1 MAFTDFRGVGR
12 DETEIAGY
20 DSRVFVMTKLTIAA
34 IALLGMLASAQA
46 HQIWIE
52 QPEGQNAVVRF
63 GEFGE
68 NLRETSPGLLDKFVK
83 PTGTLISAKG
93 EQRSDAAK
101 TANGFKLPFSA
112 ASGDSIVAADASYPL
127 YTWKQQG
134 KDTTN
139 WYYPAARLI
148 TSFAAQKPKLVLD
161 LVPTGEEGQFKLF
174 FKDQPKAKTKVTLV
188 TQSGWLKEGHTD
200 EQGLVRFDMPW
211 KGTYVAEVSFND
223 RTAGERAG
231 SSGPEKYDGVS
242 YATTVAYVNAKG
254 LAPIPAGPAATPG
267 K

>member
-1 MAFTDFRGVGR
+1 
-12 DETEIAGY
+12 
-20 DSRVFVMTKLTIAA
+20 MTKRLIAS
-34 IALLGMLASAQA
+34 IALLGLVTPAQA

-52 QPEGQNAVVRF
+52 QSEGQNAVVRF

-68 NLRETSPGLLDKFVK
+68 NLREASPGLLDKFAGV
-83 PTGTLISAKG
+83 TATLISAKG
-93 EQRSDAAK
+93 EQKSDATK
-101 TANGFKLPFSA
+101 TAKGFSLPFA
-112 ASGDSIVAADASYPL
+112 AGSGDVIVAQDANYPL

-139 WYYPAARLI
+139 WFYPAARYI
-148 TSFAAQKPKLVLD
+148 TGFAAQQPRLALD

-188 TQSGWLKEGHTD
+188 TESGWSKEAHTD
-200 EQGLVRFDMPW
+200 EQGIVKFEMPW

-223 RTAGERAG
+223 RSPGERGA
-231 SSGPEKYDGVS
+231 EKYDGVS
-242 YATTVAYVNAKG
+242 YATTVTFVNAKG
-254 LAPIPAGPAATPG
+254 LAPIPAGPPATPG

>member
-1 MAFTDFRGVGR
+1 
-12 DETEIAGY
+12 
-20 DSRVFVMTKLTIAA
+20 MTKRF
-34 IALLGMLASAQA
+34 IALVALLVAATPVEA

-52 QPEGQNAVVRF
+52 QAEGQNAVVRF

-68 NLRETSPGLLDKFVK
+68 NLREASPGLLDKFAKV
-83 PTGTLISAKG
+83 TGTLVSAKG
-93 EQRSDAAK
+93 EQKSDATK
-101 TANGFKLPFSA
+101 TTNGFTLPFA
-112 ASGDSIVAADASYPL
+112 AAPGDVIVAQDANYPL

-139 WYYPAARLI
+139 WFYPAARYI
-148 TSFAAQKPKLVLD
+148 TGFAAQQPKLALD

-188 TQSGWLKEGHTD
+188 TESGWSKEAHTD
-200 EQGLVRFDMPW
+200 EQGVVKFEMPW

-223 RTAGERAG
+223 RSPGERGA
-231 SSGPEKYDGVS
+231 EKYDGVS
-242 YATTVAYVNAKG
+242 YATTVTFVNAKG
-254 LAPIPAGPAATPG
+254 LAPIPAGPPATPG